1 MDVELLAPDKKHRVG
16 VNEYSQER
24 NPLTYKYRRF
34 VSPVTMRVTSS
45 DLLNIKLSPGKY
57 RLKINGIYGENY
69 QTLRKSAKQLKKV
82 EIHKQRNGYTIK
94 KINNKM
100 VI

>member
-69 QTLRKSAKQLKKV
+69 QTLRKSAKQLKKW
-82 EIHKQRNGYTIK
+82 KF
-94 KINNKM
+94 INKEM
-100 VI
+100 AIQLKR